1 MLYRFIINGD
11 TVEIN
16 TPKMVAVI
24 NNKIIQAATFPQLKR
39 LASVEANK
47 QYNVEDTF
55 YLLGL
60 PGVVPLVFRRHNR
73 KFPNNTIIRG
83 NWN

>member
-1 MLYRFIINGD
+1 MLYRVIINGD
-11 TVEIN
+11 TIEIN

-47 QYNVEDTF
+47 QYKIEDTF

-60 PGVVPLVFRRHNR
+60 PGVAPLVFRRHNR

>member
-1 MLYRFIINGD
+1 MLYR
-11 TVEIN
+11 
-16 TPKMVAVI
+16 AVI
-24 NNKIIQAATFPQLKR
+24 NNKIIQADTFSQIKR

-55 YLLGL
+55 YLLDL
-60 PGVVPLVFRRHNR
+60 PGATPLVFRRHNH

-83 NWN
+83 KWN

>member
-1 MLYRFIINGD
+1 MKYKYKYTSVKNYNRLRLW
-11 TVEIN
+11 
-16 TPKMVAVI
+16 A
-24 NNKIIQAATFPQLKR
+24 FPQLKR

-47 QYNVEDTF
+47 QYKVEDTF

-60 PGVVPLVFRRHNR
+60 PGVAPLVFRRHNR

>member
-1 MLYRFIINGD
+1 MLYRVIINGD

-16 TPKMVAVI
+16 TPKKVAVI
-24 NNKIIQAATFPQLKR
+24 NNKIIQAATFSQLKR

-47 QYNVEDTF
+47 QYKIEDTF

-60 PGVVPLVFRRHNR
+60 PGVAPLVFRRRNR

>member
-1 MLYRFIINGD
+1 MLYR
-11 TVEIN
+11 
-16 TPKMVAVI
+16 AVI
-24 NNKIIQAATFPQLKR
+24 NNKIIQADTFSQIKR

-55 YLLGL
+55 YLLDL
-60 PGVVPLVFRRHNR
+60 PGGTPLVFRRHNR

-83 NWN
+83 EWN